1 MATSHMLVQIY
12 KKTINKC
19 KSIVNFNTIMDLGKM
34 SSCRGACRGG
44 RGGRGAGSE
53 VPRYAK
59 RGVDTI
65 QAIQQT
71 SSASVQTLVELQSMP
86 DQLCLNDQNVQ
97 CTVFLLTD
105 RGTAWWESIKRMLEL
120 QQDDVTLE
128 QYDQEFNMLSHFS
141 PEMVAIE
148 VAKPDKFVRGLR
160 ERVNLRKKRKA
171 ESQFTLVPQ
180 RNLSSGGVFMCHCQ
194 EIVEVG
200 KTLKELPTCRSF
212 GRSWRTSSTRKWMV
226 KEYLNVFSDEVPEL
240 PSHRKIDFDIEYRH
254 YEFIVISFGLTNASV
269 VFMDLMNKMFKDFL
283 DTFVIV
289 FIDDILVYSK
299 IEAKHEEH
307 FHQVLETLRR
317 ANKQYA
323 KFSKCEFW
331 LKKLVRFLVFWV
343 YDASK
348 KGLGCVLMQQAKVV
362 TYASR
367 EVTSQ
372 FAQLSLR
379 PTLRQRIIV
388 AQFNDPY
395 LVKKR
400 CLAKARQVEEFSISS
415 DDKLMFK
422 RRLCVPADSIVKIEL
437 LTEAHSFPFSI
448 HPGIGEGTKTK
459 ASRFV
464 ATLECARVEVG
475 EYVYG
480 LHYMTAKDS

>member
-19 KSIVNFNTIMDLGKM
+19 KSIVNFNIIMDLGKM
-34 SSCRGACRGG
+34 SSCRATNPI
-44 RGGRGAGSE
+44 APATQADLAAME
-53 VPRYAK
+53 QRYRDMLREALTLFK
-59 RGVDTI
+59 LSSKPHPNKAQMWLASMETI
-65 QAIQQT
+65 FRY
-71 SSASVQTLVELQSMP
+71 MR
-86 DQLCLNDQNVQ
+86 CLNDQNVQ

-171 ESQFTLVPQ
+171 ESQFTVVPQ
-180 RNLSSGGVFMCHCQ
+180 RNLSSGGVFLCHCQ
-194 EIVEVG
+194 EIVEVVV
-200 KTLKELPTCRSF
+200 R
-212 GRSWRTSSTRKWMV
+212 
-226 KEYLNVFSDEVPEL
+226 EYLNVFSDEVPEL

-331 LKKLVRFLVFWV
+331 LKKLVS
-343 YDASK
+343 DASK

-400 CLAKARQVEEFSISS
+400 CLAKARQVE
-415 DDKLMFK
+415 
-422 RRLCVPADSIVKIEL
+422 
-437 LTEAHSFPFSI
+437 
-448 HPGIGEGTKTK
+448 
-459 ASRFV
+459 
-464 ATLECARVEVG
+464 
-475 EYVYG
+475 
-480 LHYMTAKDS
+480 